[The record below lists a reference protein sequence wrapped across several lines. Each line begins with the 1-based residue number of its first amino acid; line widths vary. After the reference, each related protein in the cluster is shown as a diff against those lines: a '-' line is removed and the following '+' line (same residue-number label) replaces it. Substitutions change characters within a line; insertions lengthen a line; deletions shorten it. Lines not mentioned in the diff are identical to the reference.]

1 MSDRLMTAED
11 LHRVTGKKRYSK
23 QVEWFKE
30 QFGIN
35 VVRCSDGSPVMTWAT
50 FEALQ
55 AKKAGLASAPVKE
68 ERQKIT
74 PLTTL
79 RAVR

>member
-11 LHRVTGKKRYSK
+11 LTRVTGKKRYGK
-23 QVEWFKE
+23 QVEWFKA

-35 VVRCSDGSPVMTWAT
+35 VVRCGDGSPVVTWAT

-55 AKKAGLASAPVKE
+55 AKKAGVTSAPIKE
-68 ERQKIT
+68 ERAALRPAI
-74 PLTTL
+74 L
-79 RAVR
+79 RAAK